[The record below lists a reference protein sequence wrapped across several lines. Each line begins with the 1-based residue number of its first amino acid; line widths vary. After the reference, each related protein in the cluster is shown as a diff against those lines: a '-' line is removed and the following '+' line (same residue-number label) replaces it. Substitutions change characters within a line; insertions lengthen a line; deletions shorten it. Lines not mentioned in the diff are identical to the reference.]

1 MDNRCFI
8 NISCYIEVNTPS
20 FSLKK
25 LLIFVYSNLLKH
37 ECKNEKCI
45 VCGSNCYFDDS
56 YAATFICCSDR
67 RTSTKRKTECAF
79 SFVDD
84 MTYDGL
90 NVLGNSEIISPNL
103 DKLVSSVSV
112 FPIHI

>member
-37 ECKNEKCI
+37 ECKMKNVLCAGAIATSMIAMPQLLFAAQTEEHQRKEKPN
-45 VCGSNCYFDDS
+45 VLFL
-56 YAATFICCSDR
+56 
-67 RTSTKRKTECAF
+67 
-79 SFVDD
+79 FVDD
-84 MTYDGL
+84 L
-90 NVLGNSEIISPNL
+90 
-103 DKLVSSVSV
+103 
-112 FPIHI
+112 